1 MLRSRTHQ
9 GPQRTVPSLSSTLVR
24 PEPGTSAFQSLVLRT
39 LGFLADFPSLRIEL
53 SSADQQAIRFIP
65 RENGPHSI
73 DVRLNGSHIPGSP
86 FKIRVG
92 ELGQD
97 GDPGLVSAFG
107 SGLERGTTGIIP
119 NQSQQSLCLSLNSG
133 CKLEVHVSGHMSSV
147 RPGVRLHGQHV

>member
-1 MLRSRTHQ
+1 M
-9 GPQRTVPSLSSTLVR
+9 
-24 PEPGTSAFQSLVLRT
+24 LRT
-39 LGFLADFPSLRIEL
+39 LGFLAEFPSLRIEL
-53 SSADQQAIRFIP
+53 GFSSADQPAIRFIP

-97 GDPGLVSAFG
+97 GDPGLVSAIG

-119 NQSQQSLCLSLNSG
+119 NQSQQSLFLSLNSG
-133 CKLEVHVSGHMSSV
+133 CKLDLHISGDMSSV